1 MLLTSQPKPYSF
13 SFPVIILSYR
23 KNSHFR
29 RNVLEILEKEN
40 LTSWEVVIIFL
51 PEIRRKEGKVMAWE
65 LTTWRPFREVA
76 PFSDFERMRREMDRL
91 WESFYEGGLRKR
103 AGETGEWLP
112 SLDVAETKNEI
123 VVKAEVPGMDPKDI
137 DISLSD
143 GVLTIKG
150 EKKQDREEK
159 EEDYHLIER
168 SYGTF
173 TRSVQLP
180 KGVQGNKVSASYKDG
195 VLKVTLPKSEEAKK
209 KEVKI
214 KVE

>member
-1 MLLTSQPKPYSF
+1 
-13 SFPVIILSYR
+13 
-23 KNSHFR
+23 
-29 RNVLEILEKEN
+29 
-40 LTSWEVVIIFL
+40 
-51 PEIRRKEGKVMAWE
+51 MAWE
-65 LTTWRPFREVA
+65 LTTWEPFRELA
-76 PFSDFERMRREMDRL
+76 PFREFERMRRDMDRF
-91 WESFYEGGLRKR
+91 WDSFLEGGLRR
-103 AGETGEWLP
+103 RPEEGMEWTP
-112 SLDVAETKNEI
+112 SLDVAETKNQL

-150 EKKQDREEK
+150 ERKQEKEEK

-173 TRSVQLP
+173 SRSIRLP
-180 KGVQGNKVSASYKDG
+180 KEVQRDKISASYKDG